1 MIFVEFSAFARRRSE
16 CLDDEQ
22 YRALQ
27 NALLQDPESGPLIPG
42 TGGLRKIRWTAE
54 GRGKRGGVRVIYYP
68 VLARSLVL
76 MLLIYP
82 KNEQEDL
89 TSEQKR
95 ILKSL
100 VQRELAWREEK

>member
-1 MIFVEFSAFARRRSE
+1 
-16 CLDDEQ
+16 
-22 YRALQ
+22 
-27 NALLQDPESGPLIPG
+27 
-42 TGGLRKIRWTAE
+42 
-54 GRGKRGGVRVIYYP
+54 
-68 VLARSLVL
+68 